1 MAKDQSLFSNLNVN
15 CRVKVK
21 LGNRSVVKA
30 HGKGLIPIQTKQGIM
45 LITDVLLIPDL
56 DQNLLNV
63 SQMENKGY
71 SILFK
76 DNHSYFYDAANIE
89 IAKVKK
95 VKSSYVLRLNC
106 ANQYALI
113 VRNDD
118 T

>member
-1 MAKDQSLFSNLNVN
+1 
-15 CRVKVK
+15 
-21 LGNRSVVKA
+21 
-30 HGKGLIPIQTKQGIM
+30 
-45 LITDVLLIPDL
+45 
-56 DQNLLNV
+56 
-63 SQMENKGY
+63 MENKGY